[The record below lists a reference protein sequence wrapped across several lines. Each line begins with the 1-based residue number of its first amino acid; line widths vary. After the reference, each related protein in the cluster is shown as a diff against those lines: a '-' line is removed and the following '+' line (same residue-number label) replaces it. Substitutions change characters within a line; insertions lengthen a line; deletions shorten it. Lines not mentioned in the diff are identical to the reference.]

1 MGRLII
7 TETEDVTLVK
17 RVKGRGCNESLKEL
31 INRHSPLCFDIY
43 KKYSSAMQASGI
55 CLADIYGEK
64 DYIVYKSAVS
74 FDPTRKTKFS
84 TWLGNQV
91 RYYCLNLINN
101 NRYIRVDDESLD
113 FFVDQKTEEDR
124 KEVKGEVD
132 YIFNLLEQLQDQ
144 RIKRIFKLRYFH
156 GEKKKMPWVKVAKIL
171 EVSTQTAINLHN
183 KGAEIVC
190 KKIKSKCLSDFL

>member
-1 MGRLII
+1 MGKAVKEL
-7 TETEDVTLVK
+7 EDVTLVK
-17 RVKGRGCNESLKEL
+17 RVKRRRCNDSLKEL
-31 INRHSPLCFDIY
+31 IGRHSPLCFDIY
-43 KKYSSAMQASGI
+43 KKYSPAMQASGV

-74 FDPTRKTKFS
+74 FDPDRKTKFS

-101 NRYIRVDDESLD
+101 NKYIRVDDENLD
-113 FFVDQKTEEDR
+113 FFVDQKTEEDK

-132 YIFNLLEQLQDQ
+132 YIFNLLEQLNDK

-156 GEKKKMPWVKVAKIL
+156 GAKNKMPWVKVAKTL
-171 EVSTQTAINLHN
+171 NVSTQTAINLHN

-190 KKIKSKCLSDFL
+190 KKIKSKALSDFL

>member
-1 MGRLII
+1 MGRVVKKP
-7 TETEDVTLVK
+7 EDITLVK
-17 RVKGRGCNESLKEL
+17 RVKRRKCNESLKEL

-43 KKYSSAMQASGI
+43 KKYSSAMQSSGV

-64 DYIVYKSAVS
+64 DYIVYKSAIS
-74 FDPTRKTKFS
+74 FDPTKKTKFS

-101 NRYIRVDDESLD
+101 NKYIRVDDENLD

-124 KEVKGEVD
+124 KEVRGEVD

-144 RIKRIFKLRYFH
+144 RIKKIFKLRYFH
-156 GEKKKMPWVKVAKIL
+156 GSKKKMPWVKVAKIL